1 MENTKIIIA
10 CLPKVSCM
18 AGNEKDELNSMLDSA
33 PYRSTSITK
42 NNLDFFISISG
53 LFPFYRKSSH
63 PSNLSLESMTIHR
76 Y

>member
-33 PYRSTSITK
+33 PYRSTSITIK
-42 NNLDFFISISG
+42 VGAFSVKIIWILSFPSQAYF
-53 LFPFYRKSSH
+53 LFTGKVPILLTF
-63 PSNLSLESMTIHR
+63 L
-76 Y
+76 